1 MRLVIDPNVLI
12 SAAVAS
18 GVSAELVDRWLNE
31 RPFEI
36 VACPTL
42 LAELREVL
50 QRDKFRRWLDH
61 TSVTLYV
68 DRIERESESWPDPGD
83 ISSVTDDPKD
93 DYLVALLRE
102 SAADLIV
109 SGDPDLISLAIDDVT
124 VLAPSE
130 LLEQL

>member
-1 MRLVIDPNVLI
+1 M
-12 SAAVAS
+12 
-18 GVSAELVDRWLNE
+18 
-31 RPFEI
+31 
-36 VACPTL
+36 ACPTL

-50 QRDKFRRWLDH
+50 QRDKFRHWLDH

-68 DRIERESESWPDPGD
+68 DRIDRESESWPDLGD
-83 ISSVTDDPKD
+83 ISPVTDDPKD

-109 SGDPDLISLAIDDVT
+109 SGDLDLISLAIDDVT
-124 VLAPSE
+124 VLATSE